1 MIKVEKERL
10 FSLIEKNHP
19 KSIALSAPEG
29 LINLLHPIAEEVER
43 RFGIDAFILLEP
55 NYGTCDIEPL
65 DTDKLGVDMVFNFG
79 HKIKPK
85 RFGRSVFMLGA
96 EYDMSFNEILPLT
109 VSKLKELGVRNV
121 GIFTISNH
129 LSKLKEV
136 RDFMTSKGITV
147 FEPIDDPVLEK
158 GQVFGCNYV
167 GPLSIKSKVDAL
179 LFLGQSRFH
188 AIGIYL
194 TTKKPTFM
202 LDPFFK
208 EIVDISEDAKRIE
221 KRAVLAVL
229 KARDAE
235 RFGIIIGLRGS
246 QTQRTKSLSIKK
258 ELESLRKKAV
268 IFAMREITP
277 PKVNQL
283 SGFDAFIVTACP
295 RIALDD
301 LGYNRPMLSYIQ
313 ALSLIKLLKKG
324 EVGNIFEEG
333 VWV

>member
-1 MIKVEKERL
+1 VIKVEKEKL
-10 FSLIEKNHP
+10 FFLIEKNRP

-29 LINLLHPIAEEVER
+29 LINILHPIAEEIER
-43 RFGIDAFILLEP
+43 KYSIDVFILSEP
-55 NYGTCDIEPL
+55 NYGICDIEPL
-65 DTDKLGVDMVFNFG
+65 DVKKLRVDMLFNFG
-79 HKIKPK
+79 HKIKSE
-85 RFGRSVFMLGA
+85 RFGKSVFMLGV
-96 EYDMSFNEILPLT
+96 EYDVSFDDILPST
-109 VSKLKELGVRNV
+109 VSRLKELRIRNV

-129 LSKLKEV
+129 LSRLKEV
-136 RDFMTSKGITV
+136 KDFMTSRRITV
-147 FEPIDDPVLEK
+147 LEPVDDPVLER
-158 GQVFGCNYV
+158 GQVFGCNYA
-167 GPLSIKSKVDAL
+167 GPLSIKDKVDAF

-194 TTKKPTFM
+194 TTRKPTFM

-208 EIVDISEDAKRIE
+208 EIVDISEDAKRVE
-221 KRAVLAVL
+221 KRAMLAVL
-229 KARDAE
+229 KAKDAE
-235 RFGIIIGLRGS
+235 RFGIITGLRGS
-246 QTQRTKSLSIKK
+246 QMQRVKSLFIKK
-258 ELESLRKKAV
+258 ELEGLDKKVV

-277 PKVNQL
+277 LKVNQL
-283 SGFDAFIVTACP
+283 SDFDAFIVTACP